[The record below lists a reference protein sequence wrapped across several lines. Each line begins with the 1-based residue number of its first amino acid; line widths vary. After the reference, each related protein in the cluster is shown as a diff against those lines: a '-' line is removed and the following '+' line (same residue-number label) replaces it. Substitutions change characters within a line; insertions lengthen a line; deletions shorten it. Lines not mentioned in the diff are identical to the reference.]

1 MKIKDWWY
9 HYGIDFAKS
18 AMSISAIILSIIA
31 LILSILKKI

>member
-18 AMSISAIILSIIA
+18 ARNRKNENEH
-31 LILSILKKI
+31 KK

>member
-1 MKIKDWWY
+1 MTIKDWIY
-9 HYGIDFAKS
+9 HYGIDFAKN